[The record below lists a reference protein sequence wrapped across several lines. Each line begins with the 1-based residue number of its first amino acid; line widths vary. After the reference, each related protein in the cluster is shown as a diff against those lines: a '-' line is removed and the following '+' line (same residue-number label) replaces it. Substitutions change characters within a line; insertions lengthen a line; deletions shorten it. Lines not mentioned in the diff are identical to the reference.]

1 MGKNTE
7 INKQS
12 HVKFWINRRNMEL
25 SHIFLAV
32 NIAEMKFRI
41 KQIFLSNFLIIHT
54 TRLVIEQEDIFFLL
68 FPP

>member
-1 MGKNTE
+1 MSSFGLIEK
-7 INKQS
+7 
-12 HVKFWINRRNMEL
+12 NMEL

-32 NIAEMKFRI
+32 NIAEMKFRM

-54 TRLVIEQEDIFFLL
+54 TIRLVRLEQKDIFFLL